1 MLLSQPKASQRSF
14 IHTQGLDSGG
24 LFKDGIWNAGSLEDQ
39 AEGQASETSTDNK
52 DGWFFL
58 SHRIHVE
65 MRMSRGW
72 DEMMKDEEWESRF
85 SGTIPSQV
93 LIQKVRA
100 FAYSLCDMSTFP
112 ILHKGTIGREI
123 NRFGG
128 FIIRRSQEAPSRF
141 KYHDREGHGAGD
153 VCRPPGTISE
163 LYLRTYYFEIRR
175 PGTYLVSNFGRGRSG
190 CSSGRGAG
198 IASKLPGLDQTW
210 LWDGF
215 DGTLVLNQG

>member
-1 MLLSQPKASQRSF
+1 MGIEIQRNHTIASTHSESKSVCIIQRTGLL
-14 IHTQGLDSGG
+14 T
-24 LFKDGIWNAGSLEDQ
+24 
-39 AEGQASETSTDNK
+39 
-52 DGWFFL
+52 
-58 SHRIHVE
+58 
-65 MRMSRGW
+65 
-72 DEMMKDEEWESRF
+72 
-85 SGTIPSQV
+85 
-93 LIQKVRA
+93 
-100 FAYSLCDMSTFP
+100 LCDMSTFP
-112 ILHKGTIGREI
+112 ILHRAVGTIGREI

-153 VCRPPGTISE
+153 VCRPE

-175 PGTYLVSNFGRGRSG
+175 AGTYLVSNFGSGRSG